1 MSGGCWPGATLARRA
16 AAPVSGAVGS
26 GALPGRGGEGG
37 GAEHLPGRA
46 ACVGAGL
53 CSAGRAGQG
62 SGFGAARGWCDPER
76 SRVPRLPARAGR
88 FVEALCWAERFP
100 HVSGDFILARASR
113 CNPQRLGFIVQP
125 LKADGGLRKRGPLEP
140 SKQRSLRA
148 GPGRSE
154 AEQLRGCR
162 LRAAVLRRAGPPHA
176 LVGSRELSGEP
187 CASCERCSLFRA
199 CCSAS
204 GKVALITKGGTRPA
218 AGWENLLLV

>member
-88 FVEALCWAERFP
+88 FVEALC
-100 HVSGDFILARASR
+100 
-113 CNPQRLGFIVQP
+113 
-125 LKADGGLRKRGPLEP
+125 
-140 SKQRSLRA
+140 
-148 GPGRSE
+148 
-154 AEQLRGCR
+154 
-162 LRAAVLRRAGPPHA
+162 
-176 LVGSRELSGEP
+176 
-187 CASCERCSLFRA
+187 
-199 CCSAS
+199 
-204 GKVALITKGGTRPA
+204 
-218 AGWENLLLV
+218 